1 MDKMYIKDLEIYAY
15 HGVNIEE
22 KNMGQRFLLSL
33 ELSVDLRAAGQS
45 DDLTKT
51 INYAELCHNIEKEFT
66 KEKYD
71 LIEKCVEELAQYIL
85 LTYSTVEKAK
95 ILLKKP
101 WAPIGKPLDY
111 AAVEIERSWH
121 TAYLG
126 LGSNM
131 GDKEANLNDALKLL
145 NSTTTKVLK
154 ASSFYGT
161 KPVGYEDQEDFINCA
176 AKIRTLLTPEELMI
190 FLLDIEKELKR
201 ERIIRWGPR
210 TIDLDILLYDDIVTS
225 SEEVTIPHPRMHE
238 RLFVL
243 KPLSDIGPCVVHP
256 LINKRIIELEVEAS
270 STQTL

>member
-22 KNMGQRFLLSL
+22 KNMGQRFIISL
-33 ELSVDLRAAGQS
+33 ELSLDLRAAGES

-71 LIEKCVEELAQYIL
+71 LIEKCVEELAKYIL
-85 LTYSTVEKAK
+85 TTYSTVKKIK

-131 GDKEANLNDALKLL
+131 GDKEENLNKALKLL
-145 NSTTTKVLK
+145 STDNTILLNT
-154 ASSFYGT
+154 SSFYGT

-176 AKIRTLLTPEELMI
+176 AKIKTLLTPEELMN
-190 FLLDIEKELKR
+190 FLLNIEKELKR
-201 ERIIRWGPR
+201 ERVIRWGPR
-210 TIDLDILLYDDIVTS
+210 TMDLDILLYDDIVTS
-225 SEEVTIPHPRMHE
+225 SEEVIIPHPRMHE

-243 KPLSDIGPCVVHP
+243 KPLSDIAPYVVHP
-256 LINKRIIELEVEAS
+256 LLNKRIIELEAYAS
-270 STQTL
+270 NTQTL